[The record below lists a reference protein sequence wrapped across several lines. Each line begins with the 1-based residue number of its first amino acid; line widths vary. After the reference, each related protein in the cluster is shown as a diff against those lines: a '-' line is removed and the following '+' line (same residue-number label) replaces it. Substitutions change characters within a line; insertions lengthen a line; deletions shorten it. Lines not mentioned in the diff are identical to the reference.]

1 MGSMLPFLRSV
12 VTLLKYFWA
21 VVVGYSMVVLIAIYM
36 YQFKTVSGLF
46 RQIMGM
52 SEEGLR
58 DLGLEQYDT
67 VELFA
72 RILLPAAFLLACIL
86 QLHYFNQDFLDLTN
100 LDNVPVH
107 HGPTRWDSIP
117 DRNHWD
123 NVLYIREE
131 GNISPLKCFFLFNWC
146 LSFLRMK
153 ENVEKLQKRY
163 TSGESERVGSQDT
176 LDNDGLSAS
185 SEKPEEEQGVL
196 MSFLCLPVPPEERL
210 TQWGLIVDRASL
222 LLFQA
227 LALFQR
233 AQEMGWRLLEVHSL
247 KIVST
252 GIIWVS
258 LQEVSLMNFMFLVLW
273 TFALPFP
280 RLRPI
285 ASSVSSVWA
294 CVMVVCKMLYQLK
307 VIKPLEYSS
316 NCTAVTN
323 GTGLEG
329 NMAELLRR
337 SVLYVKPVD
346 PAIWC
351 GALRKCEDR
360 ILPCL
365 SNHLTVL
372 GLLVF
377 EVTVSRHQ
385 LYYRLHN
392 NLKVPTF
399 SIIFQGITRQH
410 LDHGI
415 LPCIKYF
422 VNYFFYKFGLEVCFV
437 VAVNVIGQRMDFY
450 SLLHACALMAV
461 LSRRRR
467 KAMGEVWPKYCCFT
481 AGLMVLQY
489 LLCIGIPPALC
500 VDYPWRTSS
509 QALTSNL
516 IKWLYLPDFA
526 MRPSPS
532 FILYDHLLLLCSTLQ
547 WQVFEEE
554 NRAAVRLMA
563 GENVE
568 ISRSLD
574 SRSFNQYIPVNN
586 FLQCRSEGS
595 LR

>member
-1 MGSMLPFLRSV
+1 
-12 VTLLKYFWA
+12 
-21 VVVGYSMVVLIAIYM
+21 
-36 YQFKTVSGLF
+36 
-46 RQIMGM
+46 
-52 SEEGLR
+52 
-58 DLGLEQYDT
+58 
-67 VELFA
+67 
-72 RILLPAAFLLACIL
+72 
-86 QLHYFNQDFLDLTN
+86 
-100 LDNVPVH
+100 
-107 HGPTRWDSIP
+107 
-117 DRNHWD
+117 
-123 NVLYIREE
+123 
-131 GNISPLKCFFLFNWC
+131 
-146 LSFLRMK
+146 
-153 ENVEKLQKRY
+153 
-163 TSGESERVGSQDT
+163 
-176 LDNDGLSAS
+176 
-185 SEKPEEEQGVL
+185 
-196 MSFLCLPVPPEERL
+196 
-210 TQWGLIVDRASL
+210 
-222 LLFQA
+222 
-227 LALFQR
+227 
-233 AQEMGWRLLEVHSL
+233 
-247 KIVST
+247 
-252 GIIWVS
+252 
-258 LQEVSLMNFMFLVLW
+258 
-273 TFALPFP
+273 
-280 RLRPI
+280 
-285 ASSVSSVWA
+285 
-294 CVMVVCKMLYQLK
+294 MLYQLK

-316 NCTAVTN
+316 NCTAVSSLTTSMRNTDQIFTN
-323 GTGLEG
+323 YSTGTAIYTQSWLAPKGIMSSFRYNGLCV
-329 NMAELLRR
+329 R
-337 SVLYVKPVD
+337 
-346 PAIWC
+346 
-351 GALRKCEDR
+351 
-360 ILPCL
+360 
-365 SNHLTVL
+365 NHLTVL

-532 FILYDHLLLLCSTLQ
+532 FIFYDHLLLLCSTLQ

-574 SRSFNQYIPVNN
+574 PRSFNQYIPVNN
-586 FLQCRSEGS
+586 FLQCRSYLDIAKVFVFSYFFWLVLCLIFITGTTRINIFCLGYLVACFYFMLFGGS
-595 LR
+595 LLMKPVRYILRLWDCLIGYTCFVIGMKNLLSLGSCAYLDSLLKNGCWLIQAFSMVCTVKGYDVCKSAGGGGGHCVGCDLLHRALGSEKGFPQLLLPVCGV

>member
-1 MGSMLPFLRSV
+1 M
-12 VTLLKYFWA
+12 
-21 VVVGYSMVVLIAIYM
+21 
-36 YQFKTVSGLF
+36 
-46 RQIMGM
+46 
-52 SEEGLR
+52 
-58 DLGLEQYDT
+58 
-67 VELFA
+67 
-72 RILLPAAFLLACIL
+72 
-86 QLHYFNQDFLDLTN
+86 
-100 LDNVPVH
+100 
-107 HGPTRWDSIP
+107 
-117 DRNHWD
+117 
-123 NVLYIREE
+123 
-131 GNISPLKCFFLFNWC
+131 
-146 LSFLRMK
+146 
-153 ENVEKLQKRY
+153 
-163 TSGESERVGSQDT
+163 
-176 LDNDGLSAS
+176 
-185 SEKPEEEQGVL
+185 
-196 MSFLCLPVPPEERL
+196 
-210 TQWGLIVDRASL
+210 
-222 LLFQA
+222 
-227 LALFQR
+227 
-233 AQEMGWRLLEVHSL
+233 
-247 KIVST
+247 
-252 GIIWVS
+252 
-258 LQEVSLMNFMFLVLW
+258 
-273 TFALPFP
+273 
-280 RLRPI
+280 
-285 ASSVSSVWA
+285 
-294 CVMVVCKMLYQLK
+294 
-307 VIKPLEYSS
+307 
-316 NCTAVTN
+316 
-323 GTGLEG
+323 EG

-365 SNHLTVL
+365 SNHLMVL

-377 EVTVSRHQ
+377 EVTVHRHQ

-410 LDHGI
+410 LDQGI

-422 VNYFFYKFGLEVCFV
+422 INYFFYKFGLEVCFV

-450 SLLHACALMAV
+450 SLLHSCALMAV

-481 AGLMVLQY
+481 ASLMVLQY

-526 MRPSPS
+526 MRPAPS

-554 NRAAVRLMA
+554 NRATVRLMA

-574 SRSFNQYIPVNN
+574 PRSFSQYIPVNN
-586 FLQCRSEGS
+586 FLQCRSYLDIAKVFVFSYFFWLVLCLIFITGTTRINIFCLGYLLACFYFMLFGGS
-595 LR
+595 LLMQPVRNILRLWDCLIGYTCFVIGMKNLLSLGSCAYLDHLLKNGCWLIQAFSMVCTIKGYDVCKSAGGGGGHRVGCDLLHRALGSEKGFPQLLLPVCGV